1 MKITKWE
8 RLILYPLAVG
18 LLILFAFYD
27 LPIMKRVF
35 NPRNVFGRMGELG
48 GEIPTQL
55 LGVTCG
61 FWLFRFRDTS
71 SKSRSLWWGIL
82 FFVIAIF
89 FAGYGGGRSIRIS
102 KQALEHLCFHP
113 GIWFAVPIAIVY
125 LGVGALIAFKTK
137 ISNPK
142 EAIVFA
148 WFMILILFQ
157 HPAFDER
164 PQVLLGPAALALPRE
179 PRMAPRPPSIS
190 TLVCLGLRWQ
200 LDDFR
205 LVPFRPHNERFCWI
219 VFAGA
224 SAFINVQ
231 RQGMD
236 HPSPC
241 LRLGDSRRDV
251 PHDHGCPFSERHDRG
266 IPRRAFAL

>member
-1 MKITKWE
+1 MFLLSITGLLWLGLTLKEGRILSMIIFLHCAIIRAKKRGETMKITKWE

-27 LPIMKRVF
+27 LPIMETLF

-55 LGVTCG
+55 LGVVCG

-82 FFVIAIF
+82 FCRDCDFLRWLWRGSGLFVSQGQSLGAPTL
-89 FAGYGGGRSIRIS
+89 SIRAS
-102 KQALEHLCFHP
+102 GSPFPSLLS
-113 GIWFAVPIAIVY
+113 Y
-125 LGVGALIAFKTK
+125 LGVGGLIAFKTK

-148 WFMILILFQ
+148 WFDPHSLFQ

-164 PQVLLGPAALALPRE
+164 PQILLGPAALALPRE
-179 PRMAPRPPSIS
+179 RVWLLGRRVFP
-190 TLVCLGLRWQ
+190 TLVCLGLS
-200 LDDFR
+200 
-205 LVPFRPHNERFCWI
+205 CW
-219 VFAGA
+219 
-224 SAFINVQ
+224 SA
-231 RQGMD
+231 R
-236 HPSPC
+236 
-241 LRLGDSRRDV
+241 
-251 PHDHGCPFSERHDRG
+251 
-266 IPRRAFAL
+266 